1 LSKYS
6 LTTPFIVRYLQNHI
20 KKWVES
26 GDAIYIEPL
35 EASFDSL
42 VVRSHWIS
50 LSFDRKWEFSSTL
63 NLVSDKDMGQKHEA
77 YRKLKELECELDW
90 RGFLRR
96 DPYFKTYSQLL
107 KLRSMISQVEL
118 NPKLIEDLNA
128 DSNMIKLVR
137 DVRPDQVIVS
147 LHSINE
153 SSMSFINSEEDYF
166 KALASYYNNPLKISW
181 NVTSFRCLH
190 SGLSHK
196 RNVVG
201 IYDILDKISSHIRQV
216 SMEFLNS

>member
-6 LTTPFIVRYLQNHI
+6 LTTPFIVRYLENHI

-26 GDAIYIEPL
+26 GDTIYIEPL
-35 EASFDSL
+35 EASFDGL
-42 VVRSHWIS
+42 FVRSHWIS

-63 NLVSDKDMGQKHEA
+63 NLVSDKDMARKFEA
-77 YRKLKELECELDW
+77 YRKLKELECELGW

-96 DPYFKTYSQLL
+96 EPYFKTFSQLL
-107 KLRSMISQVEL
+107 KLGSMISQFKP
-118 NPKLIEDLNA
+118 N
-128 DSNMIKLVR
+128 SKLVENLNTDSEIIR
-137 DVRPDQVIVS
+137 LIKDVRPDQVAVT

-153 SSMSFINSEEDYF
+153 SSMPLISTEEDYF
-166 KALASYYNNPLKISW
+166 RALVNYYNDPLRISW

-190 SGLSHK
+190 AGLSHK
-196 RNVVG
+196 RNVIG
-201 IYDILDKISSHIRQV
+201 MFNILDKISSHIRQV